1 MLPVDSAFPKNEDV
15 LRAINV
21 TSIEKVITNTI
32 QHVSSEL
39 NVNVQCVVIWLVKN
53 SKWEWFLAYIKE
65 EVSEEEYVID
75 HVERLTERNDSW

>member
-39 NVNVQCVVIWLVKN
+39 NVNVQCVVI
-53 SKWEWFLAYIKE
+53 
-65 EVSEEEYVID
+65 
-75 HVERLTERNDSW
+75 